1 MLVAG
6 GRVCTKLF
14 ENIYFFEFDLDNCC
28 GLKSL
33 LVSSF
38 IFILFTEN
46 YILGEDFIGCIYLHL
61 CFREM
66 AVVYLLI

>member
-6 GRVCTKLF
+6 GRVCAKLF

-38 IFILFTEN
+38 IFIVFTEN
-46 YILGEDFIGCIYLHL
+46 YICGRISL
-61 CFREM
+61 
-66 AVVYLLI
+66 VVYTFSCVFVRWQ